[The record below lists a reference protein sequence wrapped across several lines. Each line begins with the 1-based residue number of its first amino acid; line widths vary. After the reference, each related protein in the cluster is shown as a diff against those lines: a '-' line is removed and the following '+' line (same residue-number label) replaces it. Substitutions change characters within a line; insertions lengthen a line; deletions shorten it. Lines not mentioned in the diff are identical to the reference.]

1 MRKTISLF
9 AIIVLFCS
17 NVFAG
22 DQFLKA
28 CLEVGENRDK
38 KLLAA
43 KEQVNAASL
52 RITRS
57 GRAFLPGISL
67 QRKTARGKALRTLEN
82 GEVQSDE
89 YQSEELG
96 VRALQPLYDGGRL
109 RASYRYDKL
118 LRENAKLNL
127 TKTRQDLYYRIKTAY
142 YEFLAARSE
151 LKRLKD
157 TFDDIQ
163 RLQQKSQLEFNVKAI
178 SDLDL
183 QEGRNFRDKVEN
195 MYRSAKMNAELS
207 EKKLLFTVDIKAL
220 DEIAAPFDIG
230 SLAPPEDISYTHEEA
245 RRFVTTNNMDA
256 RTNLNMIEMNEQ
268 KKKITSAK
276 TLPKLYAEGY
286 YGQSGEVFVTQPLSL
301 TTAWSIS
308 GRVSWG
314 LWGNSLEVSSAKDY
328 ANPQEIIDLSRR
340 IDNTTNE
347 IKLSLFDDLGYFV
360 EQKESAIGIMTS
372 KIEYRDSLNRAIYE
386 FDKFYNEYQQSLWNA
401 RTTKDEIRLRERKLE
416 VMRKRN
422 ELYEISTLEV
432 MDGVYKYA
440 ETVMSYMRSLA
451 TNYLAVCEMERLT
464 MLQLR

>member
-1 MRKTISLF
+1 MRKIISLV
-9 AIIVLFCS
+9 AILVLFCS
-17 NVFAG
+17 SVFAV
-22 DQFLKA
+22 DQFLKT
-28 CLEVGENRDK
+28 CLELGENRDRR
-38 KLLAA
+38 LQAA

-67 QRKTARGKALRTLEN
+67 QRKTARGKSLRTLDN
-82 GEVQSDE
+82 GEIQTDE

-118 LRENAKLNL
+118 LRENTKLNL
-127 TKTRQDLYYRIKTAY
+127 TKTREDLYYRIKTAY

-157 TFDDIQ
+157 TLDDIQ
-163 RLQQKSQLEFNVKAI
+163 RLQQKSQLEYNVKAI

-183 QEGRNFRDKVEN
+183 QEGKNFRDKVEN
-195 MYRSAKMNAELS
+195 MYRSAKMNAELA
-207 EKKLLFTVDIKAL
+207 EKKLLFAVDIKSLA
-220 DEIAAPFDIG
+220 EIAAPFDIS
-230 SLAPPEDISYTHEEA
+230 SLAPPDDISYTHDEA
-245 RRFVTTNNMDA
+245 RRFVTTNNLDA
-256 RTNLNMIEMNEQ
+256 RSNLNMIEMNEQ
-268 KKKITSAK
+268 KRKITRAK
-276 TLPKLYAEGY
+276 TLPKFYAEGY
-286 YGQSGEVFVTQPLSL
+286 YGQSGEVFVTEPLRL
-301 TTAWSIS
+301 ATAWSVS

-314 LWGNSLEVSSAKDY
+314 LWGNSLEVSSSRDY
-328 ANPQEIIDLSRR
+328 ANPQEIIDLARR
-340 IDNTTNE
+340 IDNTSNE

-360 EQKESAIGIMTS
+360 EQKENVLGIMNS
-372 KIEYRDSLNRAIYE
+372 KIEYRDSLNKALYE
-386 FDKFYNEYQQSLWNA
+386 FDRFYNEYQQSLWNA

-422 ELYEISTLEV
+422 ELYEIATLEV

-440 ETVMSYMRSLA
+440 ETVMAYMRALA